1 MPLTIAQTKAII
13 EAESL
18 SVFYGDKHAV
28 KNIHIQMQRN
38 TVTALI
44 GPSGCGKSSF
54 LRTINRMNE
63 EIKGCRV
70 TGRLLLDGANIYEPS
85 VKKEGLRQS
94 VGMLFQ
100 RANPFQKSI
109 YENIAFAPRHH
120 GTTKKAELNDIVE
133 ESLRKAALW
142 DEVKDRLNDSA
153 LALSGGQQ
161 QRLCLA
167 RAIAMKP
174 EILLLDEPCS
184 ALDPISTSK
193 IEELIIQ
200 LKHDY
205 TIVIVTHNMH
215 QAVRVAD
222 ETAFFLMGELVEKA
236 STDKLFNNPKRAET
250 EDYLSGRFG

>member
-1 MPLTIAQTKAII
+1 MPITIAQTKAII
-13 EAESL
+13 EAEGL

-28 KNIHIQMQRN
+28 KNIHIQMERN

-54 LRTINRMNE
+54 LRSINRMNE
-63 EIKGCRV
+63 EIRGCRV
-70 TGRLLLDGANIYEPS
+70 TGRLLLDGANIYEAS

-109 YENIAFAPRHH
+109 YENIAFAPRYH
-120 GTTKKAELNDIVE
+120 GTTNKAELNHIVE

-174 EILLLDEPCS
+174 GILLLDEPCS

-236 STDKLFNNPKRAET
+236 STDKLFNNPKQAET
-250 EDYLSGRFG
+250 AEYLSGRFG

>member
-1 MPLTIAQTKAII
+1 MPITIAQKTAII
-13 EAESL
+13 EAENL

-28 KNIHIQMQRN
+28 KDINIQMQRN

-70 TGRLLLDGANIYEPS
+70 TGNLWIDGADIYDPT

-109 YENIAFAPRHH
+109 YENIAFAPRFH
-120 GTTKKAELNDIVE
+120 GTSSKAELNYIVE

-153 LALSGGQQ
+153 FALSGGQQ

-174 EILLLDEPCS
+174 EVLLLDEPCS

-193 IEELIIQ
+193 IEELIIS

-236 STDKLFNNPKRAET
+236 STDKLFNEPKRTET
-250 EDYLSGRFG
+250 ADYLSGRFG